1 MGKIYSRRRFIV
13 KPFIFKSKN
22 SKQSKLKKKI
32 IKFVTLVF
40 IIGYGFKTTLE
51 YIQPVYE
58 ILCNEKAKSVA
69 TIITNQQSTIFM
81 NKYQYEELFTVEKD
95 TKGNVTLIK
104 SNVTPINNLISDLT
118 ENIQHE
124 FDNIKSEKIEIT
136 LGNLT
141 GNYLL
146 SGFGPK
152 IPINVEM
159 TGTVDTEVKSEFIS
173 KGINQTLHR
182 VYVVFDCKMSVVT
195 PMKNYSQNIINQF
208 IIAENVIVGNIPDS
222 YYNLEGLEDP
232 LDSLNLMK

>member
-13 KPFIFKSKN
+13 KPLIFKSKN
-22 SKQSKLKKKI
+22 LKQSKLKKKI
-32 IKFVTLVF
+32 IKFITLVF

-58 ILCNEKAKSVA
+58 TLCNEKAKSVA

-182 VYVVFDCKMSVVT
+182 VYIVFDCKMSVVT

>member
-222 YYNLEGLEDP
+222 YYNLEGLEEP

>member
-58 ILCNEKAKSVA
+58 TLCNEKAKSVA

-118 ENIQHE
+118 ESIQHE